1 MRQYADFS
9 GRARRKEYWMFA
21 LFHSIF
27 LVGAMLL
34 DNASGLAFKGFIYGP
49 LYAIYTLA
57 LVIPSLALTVRRLH
71 DTGRS
76 GWAILYSLIPLAG
89 AIIVF
94 VFSVQ
99 EGNQGDNKY
108 GRDPKATAWQGL
120 SQRAQQKT
128 AGILFMGA
136 AAVLIIAPLLMIA
149 EIGYGSTFNLPFY
162 ISSIVQLIVT
172 FFAGIYLMK
181 GTAKTALWLLL
192 TASAIYLLLNVSDVI
207 NILLKT
213 ELLESDSMTLLY
225 ILQCVGFVLWLVF
238 GALVAA
244 LLFMPANRQLVR
256 TTAALTIIF
265 AAISMLCRFSFQF
278 SLASNHISASN
289 ILYLVG
295 FILISVAY
303 IVFAGMYPTLQPAS
317 QSGSVTAAKPAAMP
331 SATNVSVPPVPAAPP
346 APPASSPVMFAED
359 KIKAIK
365 AAVVP
370 FVKWNTQYSGSA
382 TYHSCN
388 AQTLLRATEILRD
401 INSIS
406 QNVYYVVDTPDG
418 SLGRDRFGFFTE
430 APIKSNGIC
439 LEPDSDKAATVD
451 ALSLTA
457 FGDAVKSQSSVA
469 ILKSQGQ
476 YASFMLEMECGHC
489 GYKSP
494 VETKEGDF
502 ERQCYSCGTVNRT
515 RRGKITVMTPFGM
528 AEI

>member
-1 MRQYADFS
+1 MGFLYLFKKKLNTVNDITKSDEVMPPSTSSLPQTES
-9 GRARRKEYWMFA
+9 PEYW
-21 LFHSIF
+21 
-27 LVGAMLL
+27 
-34 DNASGLAFKGFIYGP
+34 
-49 LYAIYTLA
+49 
-57 LVIPSLALTVRRLH
+57 
-71 DTGRS
+71 
-76 GWAILYSLIPLAG
+76 
-89 AIIVF
+89 
-94 VFSVQ
+94 
-99 EGNQGDNKY
+99 
-108 GRDPKATAWQGL
+108 
-120 SQRAQQKT
+120 
-128 AGILFMGA
+128 
-136 AAVLIIAPLLMIA
+136 
-149 EIGYGSTFNLPFY
+149 
-162 ISSIVQLIVT
+162 
-172 FFAGIYLMK
+172 
-181 GTAKTALWLLL
+181 AKTAIETSNSFDIGYKMIERLSEYPELLVEVAMKANEYMVAVKATDALTDTNQLMDVALRGDKAAYHAISIIVKRGITDPEMLENVASHAVSPGARGFAVSKINNKELLL
-192 TASAIYLLLNVSDVI
+192 AIMREDKDINVRTYAAIQLKDEDEAQTVLNEYVSD
-207 NILLKT
+207 
-213 ELLESDSMTLLY
+213 ESSNALVRIDAAKNLRDQETAQTLLTQFVQSDRSDVRLLSAEALDDKELARRTFLD
-225 ILQCVGFVLWLVF
+225 IALNDDSLFLAKKSVSHLSNQDDLQKVITRAKRMEVRD
-238 GALVAA
+238 VAIEK
-244 LLFMPANRQLVR
+244 LKEIDPTNE
-256 TTAALTIIF
+256 F
-265 AAISMLCRFSFQF
+265 AIAI
-278 SLASNHISASN
+278 
-289 ILYLVG
+289 
-295 FILISVAY
+295 
-303 IVFAGMYPTLQPAS
+303 
-317 QSGSVTAAKPAAMP
+317 
-331 SATNVSVPPVPAAPP
+331 
-346 APPASSPVMFAED
+346 D

-451 ALSLTA
+451 ALSLTV

-515 RRGKITVMTPFGM
+515 RRGKITVMTPFGI